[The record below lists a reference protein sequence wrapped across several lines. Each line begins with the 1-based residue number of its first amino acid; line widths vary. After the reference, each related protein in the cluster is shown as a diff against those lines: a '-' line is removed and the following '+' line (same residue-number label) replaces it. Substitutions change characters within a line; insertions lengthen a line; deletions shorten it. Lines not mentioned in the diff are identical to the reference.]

1 MRLQRSK
8 RRTAEAGESPPS
20 LGRKRVG
27 VYLCEDEITHAD
39 ATVEKPPGI
48 FPVSNDCGGTR
59 WTKHYWGKIKA
70 NLDIRARHRATQKK
84 KKAKGNQMWSEQ
96 RKPSDRQGAKMQTS
110 LWSPPIFFFLPRAP
124 AAAGCSRK
132 ILPVCFAEKPRR
144 SEPQHTP
151 KQRAS
156 CLSIQWIPHST
167 ARLNCIP
174 SSSRKAPRP
183 Q

>member
-110 LWSPPIFFFLPRAP
+110 LWSPPFFFSFRGPPPLLDALGRSCPFASRRNRVGANRSTHPNRELAAFLSNGSLTVLRA
-124 AAAGCSRK
+124 
-132 ILPVCFAEKPRR
+132 
-144 SEPQHTP
+144 
-151 KQRAS
+151 
-156 CLSIQWIPHST
+156 
-167 ARLNCIP
+167 
-174 SSSRKAPRP
+174 
-183 Q
+183 